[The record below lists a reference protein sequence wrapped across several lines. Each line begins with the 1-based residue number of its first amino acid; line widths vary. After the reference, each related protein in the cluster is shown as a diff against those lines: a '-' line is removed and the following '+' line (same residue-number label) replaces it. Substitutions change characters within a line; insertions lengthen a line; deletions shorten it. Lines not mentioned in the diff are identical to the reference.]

1 MKTTTTDLNTDQLE
15 LLDEWRTEL
24 SIRCKNGVN
33 FIFAAAVIWAVV
45 AVIWNLELSLYN
57 QSILTF
63 SISGLMLPLA
73 WVFGKKMKTAW
84 KVEGNP
90 LNKVGMIFNIGQLFY
105 FPFLFILLG
114 NKPEYFALGYA
125 IITGAHFF
133 PYAWYYNTNWF
144 GIFAGLIAFGSWII
158 SVYFPEMSSLLSA
171 FVSGCLVVLGLGLV
185 RDYRLKIEQQGQEL
199 VP

>member
-1 MKTTTTDLNTDQLE
+1 MKTTTTTLNTDQLE

-33 FIFAAAVIWAVV
+33 FIFAAAVIWAAI

-73 WVFGKKMKTAW
+73 WLFGKKMKTAW
-84 KVEGNP
+84 NVEGNP

-133 PYAWYYNTNWF
+133 PYTWYYKTSWF
-144 GIFAGLIAFGSWII
+144 GIFAGLIAFGSWMIAI
-158 SVYFPEMSSLLSA
+158 YFPELSSLIPA
-171 FVSGCLVVLGLGLV
+171 FVSGCLVVLGAFLV
-185 RDYRLKIEQQGQEL
+185 RDYKMKKLA
-199 VP
+199 